1 MKCQGGKGNFHGKQA
16 LVNKKQPQTEN
27 KVGQLLEEVLLCACN
42 SHKIMVTLAKEQ
54 QKKWF
59 FWTLASDPRDCIIM
73 LKTKHPKAW
82 FV

>member
-1 MKCQGGKGNFHGKQA
+1 MVFGA

-42 SHKIMVTLAKEQ
+42 SHKSWLRNVTKAKEQ

-59 FWTLASDPRDCIIM
+59 FLDSCE
-73 LKTKHPKAW
+73 
-82 FV
+82 